1 MIRQAESMAL
11 SRQWTKRF
19 LNVRDQSV
27 LACGQNDYPIS
38 SAVLKFSTMWIV
50 AEEETIVWQEI
61 RITFSLREFFLF
73 SVFQIEFPLA
83 SVLDFE
89 CIQLG
94 NLDVD

>member
-1 MIRQAESMAL
+1 
-11 SRQWTKRF
+11 
-19 LNVRDQSV
+19 
-27 LACGQNDYPIS
+27 
-38 SAVLKFSTMWIV
+38 MWIV